1 MNRNFKRFWKAYNEY
16 SKSDRNAILILS
28 VLILISIT
36 ATIVVKNIQI
46 ESKYNYEG
54 FEELMSEW
62 ENQKGKNNGKLLFVF
77 NPNTITSES
86 LDSLDLPENIKRN
99 ILNYRK
105 AGGKFYKP
113 EQVRKIY
120 GMNDSIFNVIEEYI
134 VITAEPGNPNQDRNK
149 TREQISEVSDQFKQ
163 GKESETAISKE
174 STSFTQSVF
183 TPIEIE
189 LNNADSADLVKLN
202 GIGPVYA
209 KRILKYR
216 DLLGGFYSVS
226 QLLEVYNFPEET
238 FQKIEN
244 NISVDTLLLKK
255 IRLNFA
261 EYPDLI
267 RHPYLNKKQ
276 VGALL
281 NFREKNGPFN
291 ALEQLLS
298 NGLVDYDT
306 FSKLRPY
313 LTCR

>member
-28 VLILISIT
+28 VLILIT
-36 ATIVVKNIQI
+36 VAATIVVKNIQI

-54 FEELMSEW
+54 FEELLSEW
-62 ENQKGKNNGKLLFVF
+62 ENQKGENDSKLLFVF

-134 VITAEPGNPNQDRNK
+134 VILNEPGNPIQDRNK

-163 GKESETAISKE
+163 GLKSESAISKE
-174 STSFTQSVF
+174 STSFAQSVF
-183 TPIEIE
+183 TPVEIE

-238 FQKIEN
+238 FQEIEN

-298 NGLVDYDT
+298 NGLVDNDT